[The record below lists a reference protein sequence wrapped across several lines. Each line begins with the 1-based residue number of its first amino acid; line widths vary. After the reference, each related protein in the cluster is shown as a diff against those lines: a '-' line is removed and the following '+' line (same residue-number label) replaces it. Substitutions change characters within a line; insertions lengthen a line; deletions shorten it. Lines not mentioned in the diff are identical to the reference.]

1 MLSQICSGLRCINE
15 RVASPFGSATL
26 DERAQPADINCE
38 GRMNHRYIRRILVL
52 AGSVL
57 VLASACT
64 PSPVC
69 DPVYNVTKTA
79 DTNDGIC
86 SALDCSLREAVDN
99 ANACPGAQIINLPA
113 GNYPLTRVGADEDV
127 NATGD
132 LDITDDLT
140 IAGAGAPSI
149 SGEDQDRIF
158 EIFSPATV
166 DLELMILINGRAQLG
181 GAIRNHSN
189 LTIGNGSIH
198 DNVAAVPPGGL
209 GASSGGGIF
218 NEAGTLTLNGTQIF
232 GNTADEGG
240 GIHNFATASLFATDV
255 LLQGNNA
262 NDMGGALWVNF
273 ASNATLDNVEL
284 RDNDATNH
292 GAGIY
297 NDGHLDGTGIT
308 FVENVAG
315 LNGGGM
321 WNGPDGE
328 AFLYD
333 AWFTNNNASTGG
345 GVFNQG
351 LTHLY
356 RSGVNNNTAFG
367 GLGGGA
373 YNDVPGALFL
383 QNTTVSS
390 NMIVAPPGLPGGSGV
405 FNIGDM
411 RLEFI
416 TVAYNNVDGLRN
428 DAGGTM
434 TIRSSALAYHSGG
447 NCSGTT
453 PMNPSIGFNISD
465 DASCGFIEPSDL
477 NSTDPLLGPL
487 ASNGGI
493 ALSHMLSPGSPAI
506 DSGDPDKC
514 ISEDQRSVARPQGAW
529 CDRGS
534 IEVEAA
540 APVPT
545 PTPVPA
551 TLGTVTGALCY
562 PSEGIPPMD
571 LYFLDIGTQV
581 VTSFPHLDGT
591 ASYSVD
597 LPPSAYVAYAY
608 PQGYN
613 IGGSYSQAVLC
624 GLTVNCTDHSLIQF
638 PVVAGQVTSD
648 IDICDWYGQPGDVPA
663 PDGSMPATPT
673 PTPVAT
679 PMAKF
684 IMNAFCRKGPNTGYG
699 TSAGYEIGQEVELI
713 GRSEPGIPL
722 WWYTVLRCWVSDST
736 VETSG
741 PVDGLPIIPAPPTPV
756 PETPPEPPAR
766 FRISESLCDPR
777 QYRVTLSWIDR
788 ADNENGYRLYRDGQ
802 LIATLSTN
810 AAGYVDNPPRGGAHS
825 YALEAF
831 NDGGASTQVT
841 TQDQGCK

>member
-1 MLSQICSGLRCINE
+1 MKR
-15 RVASPFGSATL
+15 RHT
-26 DERAQPADINCE
+26 
-38 GRMNHRYIRRILVL
+38 IRLLLL
-52 AGSVL
+52 AGCAL
-57 VLASACT
+57 LLAAACT

-69 DPVYNVTKTA
+69 DPVYVVTKTI
-79 DTNDGIC
+79 DTNDGVC
-86 SALDCSLREAVDN
+86 SASDCSLREAIDN
-99 ANACPGAQIINLPA
+99 ANACPGGQTINLPA
-113 GNYPLTRVGADEDV
+113 GHYPLTLVGAGEDG

-132 LDITDDLT
+132 LDITDDLF
-140 IAGAGAPSI
+140 IMGEAAPSI
-149 SGEDQDRIF
+149 SGENQDRIF
-158 EIFSPATV
+158 EIFSPAIV
-166 DLELMILINGRAQLG
+166 DLERLILINGREQMG
-181 GAIRNHSN
+181 GAIRNHGTLN
-189 LTIGNGSIH
+189 ITFGSIH
-198 DNVAAVPPGGL
+198 DNIAVVPPGGV

-218 NEAGTLTLNGTQIF
+218 NESGTLNLSRTQIF

-240 GIHNFATASLFATDV
+240 GIHNFATATLNADDL
-255 LLQGNNA
+255 LLQGNSA
-262 NDMGGALWVNF
+262 SDMAGGLWVNF
-273 ASNATLDNVEL
+273 ASNATLNNVEL

-297 NDGHLDGTGIT
+297 NDGHLEGAWLT

-315 LNGGGM
+315 LDGGGM

-333 AWFTNNNASTGG
+333 AWFTNNNASAGG

-373 YNDVPGALFL
+373 YNDVAGALFM
-383 QNTTVSS
+383 QNTTVSA

-405 FNIGDM
+405 FNIGDL

-416 TVAYNNVDGLRN
+416 TAAYNNVDGLRN

-434 TIRSSALAYHSGG
+434 TIRSSVLAYHSGG

-453 PMNPSIGFNISD
+453 PMSPSIGFNISD
-465 DASCGFIEPSDL
+465 DASCDFVEPSDL
-477 NSTDPLLGPL
+477 NSTDPMLAFL

-493 ALSHMLSPGSPAI
+493 ALSHMPNPGSPAI

-514 ISEDQRSVARPQGAW
+514 IAEDQRSVARPQGAA

-540 APVPT
+540 APTAT

-551 TLGTVTGALCY
+551 PLGTVSGALCY

-571 LYFLDIGTQV
+571 LYFLNTGNQV

-591 ASYSVD
+591 ASYSHD
-597 LPPSAYVAYAY
+597 LDPGTYVAYAY

-663 PDGSMPATPT
+663 PDGTMLVTPT
-673 PTPVAT
+673 PTPVVI
-679 PMAKF
+679 PMGKF
-684 IMNAFCRKGPNTGYG
+684 IMNAFCRKGPDTIYG
-699 TSAGYEIGQEVELI
+699 TSAGYELGQEVELI
-713 GRSEPGIPL
+713 GRSEPGRPL
-722 WWYTVLRCWVSDST
+722 WWLTILRCWVSDTT

-741 PVDGLPIIPAPPTPV
+741 PVENLPTFPAPPTPV
-756 PETPPEPPAR
+756 PATPPEAPAR
-766 FRISESLCDPR
+766 FRVAEFLCDPKL
-777 QYRVTLSWIDR
+777 YRVTLSWIDR
-788 ADNENGYRLYRDGQ
+788 ADNENGYRVYRDGQ
-802 LIATLSTN
+802 LIATLGVN
-810 AAGYVDNPPRGGAHS
+810 ASSYVDTPPRGAAHS

-831 NDGGASTQVT
+831 NDGGASSQVT
-841 TQDQGCK
+841 TQDQGCQ